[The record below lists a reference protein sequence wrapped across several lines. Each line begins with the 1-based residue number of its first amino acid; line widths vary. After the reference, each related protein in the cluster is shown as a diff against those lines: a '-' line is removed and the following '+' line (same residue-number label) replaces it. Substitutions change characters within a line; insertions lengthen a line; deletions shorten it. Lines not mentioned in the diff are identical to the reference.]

1 MNKELNVIISIPTD
15 SEGKIGRVCSKC
27 KNYFKIK
34 PSTGLKTSVCNC
46 PYCGFQGESNLFL
59 TADQIEYS
67 MSKLMGNVL
76 NNVIGE
82 VKNKFKDLEKTSK
95 NSLINLKIE
104 TSKTSFHYPIKYY
117 SEIELETNVICDN
130 CGLNFSIY
138 GVFAKCPDCN
148 KMNAFLMFD
157 KSIEVTKKQYAFI
170 SKSELPKEDV
180 EFILSS
186 VLSGCVSAFD
196 ALGKEIVRQNVSL
209 FPKQPKNLFQKIKV
223 LNDKLDD
230 LIKNEHTNYDFLIE
244 YFQVRHIYEHNMGVI
259 DEDFI
264 KNIPGYDNQFGRK
277 YTLHSNN
284 ILKFIYAIEELK
296 IIIQKKFEN

>member
-1 MNKELNVIISIPTD
+1 MDSIISISIPLD
-15 SEGKIGRVCSKC
+15 NDGKIGRECSNC
-27 KNYFKIK
+27 KKYFKLK
-34 PSTGLKTSVCNC
+34 PGTGLSTSVCNC
-46 PYCGFQGESNLFL
+46 PYCEYQGESDSFN
-59 TADQIEYS
+59 TADQIEYAK
-67 MSKLMGNVL
+67 SKAVGNVF
-76 NNVIGE
+76 NEVIGE
-82 VKNKFKDLEKTSK
+82 VNNMFKDLEKTSK
-95 NSLINLKIE
+95 NSFINFEIE
-104 TSKTSFHYPIKYY
+104 TSISGFPYPIKYY
-117 SEIELETNVICDN
+117 SEIDLETNVICDN

-209 FPKQPKNLFQKIKV
+209 FSNQPKNLFQKIKV

-284 ILKFIYAIEELK
+284 ILKFINAIEELK
-296 IIIQKKFEN
+296 IIVQKKFEN